1 VSSLSKLILGNTSPD
16 PESVIAG
23 ARALAPGLDDQQLDL
38 ALAQVLA
45 AKDAK
50 IISLTD
56 QLAAATAAPALNPK
70 WTIAIDEDF
79 SSAKLDTNSFWPFYD
94 GVKGTGNVGMRK
106 GSLASFRDG
115 NLIIA
120 AERPSAAETDYNKM
134 FSTGV
139 AAGPKSQLYGRYEV
153 RQKVSK
159 GAGFWPNLQLWPT
172 AGRQGGKYSATQDG
186 WPVTIEVD
194 IAESPEADRSKAHT
208 TVHYGSGNTQDA
220 TTVSADFTQ
229 FHIWIVEWTADAIVV
244 LLDGKEIRRI
254 TDKKLIPTTPHHLVI
269 QSDMGSWA
277 GKPTASDPLRMEIE
291 VDYVKQWTLA
301 S

>member
-1 VSSLSKLILGNTSPD
+1 MSSLTKLIHGNGTPD

-23 ARALAPGLDDQQLDL
+23 VRALAPGLDDQELDV

-50 IISLTD
+50 IVSLTD
-56 QLAAATAAPALNPK
+56 QLAAATTAPALDPK
-70 WTIAIDEDF
+70 WKIAIDEDF
-79 SSAKLDTNSFWPFYD
+79 SSGKLDTKSFWPGYD
-94 GVKGTGNVGMRK
+94 GVPGTGNVGMRK
-106 GSLASFRDG
+106 GSLCTFRDG

-120 AERPSAAETDYNKM
+120 AERPDASTTDWNKM
-134 FSTGV
+134 FSTGI

-153 RQKVSK
+153 RQKASK

-172 AGRQGGKYSATQDG
+172 AGKQGPKFTAKQDG
-186 WPVTIEVD
+186 WPVTIEFD

-208 TVHYGSGNTQDA
+208 TVHYGANNTTDG
-220 TTVSADFTQ
+220 TTIDADFTQ

-244 LLDGKEIRRI
+244 YLDGKEIRRI

-291 VDYVKQWTLA
+291 VDYLKQWALT